1 MNFDGCLDFADTPM
15 RLLVVEDETDLRRT
29 LEKSLREEGY
39 AVDTALDGTEGIYK
53 AESWSYDAIVL
64 DVMLPGMDGWEV
76 LEKLRRTKKTPV
88 LILSARDSLQDRV
101 RGLDLGCDDYVVKPF
116 YLPELLARLRALIRR
131 ASGESKSVVNIEGVT
146 IDTVRKIVSLDGA
159 AVELTARE
167 YALVEMLALRSG
179 KLVTRT
185 ELYDHLFSEEDDTFS
200 NLLDVHIC
208 NVRKKIGK
216 DFIKTRRGQG
226 YVVGN

>member
-1 MNFDGCLDFADTPM
+1 MNFDACVDFADPPM

-39 AVDTALDGTEGIYK
+39 AVDAAVDGPEGIYK
-53 AESWSYDAIVL
+53 AQNWTYDAIVL
-64 DVMLPGMDGWEV
+64 DVMLPGIDGWQV
-76 LEKLRRTKKTPV
+76 LEQLRRTKKTPV

-131 ASGESKSVVNIEGVT
+131 ASGESNSVVCIEGVT
-146 IDTVRKIVSLDGA
+146 VDCVRKVVSCDGA
-159 AVELTARE
+159 AIELTARE
-167 YALVEMLALRSG
+167 YALVEMLALRCG